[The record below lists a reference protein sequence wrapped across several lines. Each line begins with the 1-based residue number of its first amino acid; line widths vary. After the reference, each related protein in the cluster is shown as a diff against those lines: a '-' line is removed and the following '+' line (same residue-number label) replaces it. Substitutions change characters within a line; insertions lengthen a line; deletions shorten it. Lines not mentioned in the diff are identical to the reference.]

1 MIKSRFCGAVDVL
14 RLTAA
19 LTLQT
24 WTHRSCLT
32 RTLSTTLSFGLQLFA
47 TRWTPGLCPV
57 TCSKCALRAVHC
69 AGRGGGA
76 LACLRADGAVSRR
89 YKPRTPEDDED
100 SVAQTEDYTRVRLA
114 GLRMRSVTRVCTLCF
129 TRVLRGSC
137 SQELL
142 DDDEVSLDDLDLSVQ
157 ARPAPQA
164 SARNGQSV
172 LSLSFADLVQ
182 DTQRLGEQ
190 QVIISVLEKLVS
202 APHLERQRDALGLA
216 QGFDFA
222 KVYQRHTFMRV
233 TTQDFHT
240 VTAANDYDLYSA

>member
-1 MIKSRFCGAVDVL
+1 ML
-14 RLTAA
+14 
-19 LTLQT
+19 
-24 WTHRSCLT
+24 
-32 RTLSTTLSFGLQLFA
+32 
-47 TRWTPGLCPV
+47 
-57 TCSKCALRAVHC
+57 
-69 AGRGGGA
+69 
-76 LACLRADGAVSRR
+76 
-89 YKPRTPEDDED
+89 
-100 SVAQTEDYTRVRLA
+100 
-114 GLRMRSVTRVCTLCF
+114 
-129 TRVLRGSC
+129 

-164 SARNGQSV
+164 TARNGQSV